1 MPLKYTLK
9 GKEIKT
15 IISIE
20 WRMIVMN
27 TDIKYS
33 KLVTCFM
40 IQRDIQYCYGNELY
54 IDMEIVNK

>member
-1 MPLKYTLK
+1 
-9 GKEIKT
+9 
-15 IISIE
+15 
-20 WRMIVMN
+20 MIVMN